1 MSHLKSSRILGRYQ
15 VKTGRVML
23 NSMRD
28 VTAVS
33 LVGMPESRVSALGKN
48 SQSRM
53 FLATNDT
60 VDRQL
65 ALIQLACSAVAA
77 RVEGSGKVQEEE
89 LSLVIGEDDLRFMF
103 AHNIDSALYIAF
115 DPQAAVQSLYQALT
129 DRQMKLAHEVGELF
143 ESANLKWTFVQG
155 VESTHRL
162 FQGQAFGRR
171 GDIDILVDEADT
183 HAATE
188 ILTSIGLAQLG
199 LSIET
204 QMPVR
209 VSNEMASK
217 ISASHYY
224 EKIFPYSRIETLNVT
239 EDVADLVAG
248 NVSPIF
254 KTPKGV
260 VAFIGAEI
268 TNSYG
273 FIDTNILLEGR
284 CISDKYKYFLESN
297 LNFLIAAKRLHDG
310 MLRKEPR
317 LKLLCEL
324 VIRITKKSNAEELL
338 IIAREYG
345 LEAEML
351 DIFEIIDAVLES
363 PTNIARLRSTL
374 LAEFLSQ

>member
-1 MSHLKSSRILGRYQ
+1 
-15 VKTGRVML
+15 
-23 NSMRD
+23 
-28 VTAVS
+28 
-33 LVGMPESRVSALGKN
+33 
-48 SQSRM
+48 
-53 FLATNDT
+53 
-60 VDRQL
+60 
-65 ALIQLACSAVAA
+65 
-77 RVEGSGKVQEEE
+77 
-89 LSLVIGEDDLRFMF
+89 MF

-224 EKIFPYSRIETLNVT
+224 EKIFPYSRVETLNVT

-268 TNSYG
+268 TN
-273 FIDTNILLEGR
+273 
-284 CISDKYKYFLESN
+284 
-297 LNFLIAAKRLHDG
+297 LHDG

-338 IIAREYG
+338 IVAREYG